1 MIAIESKRRK
11 RENILKKYPDA
22 VIADVTSQVTDG
34 LVRLSRYNELQDVS
48 YMNFFLQN
56 NITIVTA
63 QDSYLIISCLRV
75 TLKAFSNVTHATRC
89 HATAK
94 KTDLEVFEPTM
105 WEKEARHIGG
115 QEIKTA
121 TLFNA

>member
-1 MIAIESKRRK
+1 MYK
-11 RENILKKYPDA
+11 
-22 VIADVTSQVTDG
+22 VH
-34 LVRLSRYNELQDVS
+34 RYR

-56 NITIVTA
+56 NVTIVTI
-63 QDSYLIISCLRV
+63 QDSYLIIIYLWV
-75 TLKAFSNVTHATRC
+75 TLKAFLMSPNVTHATRC

-94 KTDLEVFEPTM
+94 KTDLEVFELTM

-121 TLFNA
+121 SLSNALIYALDRIFIQFLGKPI

>member
-1 MIAIESKRRK
+1 MS
-11 RENILKKYPDA
+11 P
-22 VIADVTSQVTDG
+22 
-34 LVRLSRYNELQDVS
+34 
-48 YMNFFLQN
+48 
-56 NITIVTA
+56 
-63 QDSYLIISCLRV
+63 
-75 TLKAFSNVTHATRC
+75 NVTYATRC

>member
-1 MIAIESKRRK
+1 MQTEMEEMLPPKLTK
-11 RENILKKYPDA
+11 NL
-22 VIADVTSQVTDG
+22 
-34 LVRLSRYNELQDVS
+34 
-48 YMNFFLQN
+48 FFLRN
-56 NITIVTA
+56 NVTNVTT
-63 QDSYLIISCLRV
+63 QDSYLTINCLRV
-75 TLKAFSNVTHATRC
+75 TLEAFSNVTHATRC

>member
-1 MIAIESKRRK
+1 MS
-11 RENILKKYPDA
+11 P
-22 VIADVTSQVTDG
+22 
-34 LVRLSRYNELQDVS
+34 
-48 YMNFFLQN
+48 
-56 NITIVTA
+56 
-63 QDSYLIISCLRV
+63 
-75 TLKAFSNVTHATRC
+75 NVTHATRC

-105 WEKEARHIGG
+105 WEKEARHIGS

>member
-1 MIAIESKRRK
+1 MFTGDIR
-11 RENILKKYPDA
+11 
-22 VIADVTSQVTDG
+22 G
-34 LVRLSRYNELQDVS
+34 
-48 YMNFFLQN
+48 FFYCHLM
-56 NITIVTA
+56 
-63 QDSYLIISCLRV
+63 SP
-75 TLKAFSNVTHATRC
+75 NVTHATRC

>member
-1 MIAIESKRRK
+1 
-11 RENILKKYPDA
+11 
-22 VIADVTSQVTDG
+22 
-34 LVRLSRYNELQDVS
+34 
-48 YMNFFLQN
+48 
-56 NITIVTA
+56 
-63 QDSYLIISCLRV
+63 V
-75 TLKAFSNVTHATRC
+75 TLEAFSNVTHATRC

-121 TLFNA
+121 TSFNA